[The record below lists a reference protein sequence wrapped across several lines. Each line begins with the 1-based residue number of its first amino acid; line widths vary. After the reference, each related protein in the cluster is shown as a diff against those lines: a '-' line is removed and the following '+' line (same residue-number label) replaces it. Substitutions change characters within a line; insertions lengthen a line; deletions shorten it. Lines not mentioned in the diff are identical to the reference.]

1 MEQANDRPPPN
12 TCTATVCDVV
22 CAGKR
27 DRDIAAEMGLDHRT
41 IATYKRDILK
51 KYGLSGPQELMLW
64 AIRESL
70 VQDYRHVPSGAA
82 DATHV

>member
-1 MEQANDRPPPN
+1 MIDRRLTPAQQRYV
-12 TCTATVCDVV
+12 TLFVQ
-22 CAGKR
+22 GKR